1 MENSPTPD
9 RFADATW
16 DDIAPLYDELAGR
29 ALADTAAI
37 EAWLDDWSALESA
50 VSEATQRAWVEN
62 SRDSEN
68 AEKEAA
74 VQRFMG
80 EIAPRR
86 EEQIVRLAN
95 RLIDSGYTRPDLVE
109 VIRRFRTDRDIFREE
124 NIPLKEEIFALTNQ
138 YQKICGAMT
147 AEWNGERVPLDMLNP
162 YMESPDREV
171 REAAWRRYYGPYLD
185 HRDEFADIFDRLLE
199 LRQQVA
205 RNAGFANFRDYM
217 FAELHRFDYTPDDAI
232 GFHRGIEEAFM
243 PLVARLRND
252 RRDAMGIATLRP
264 WDLGGDP
271 YGRPPL
277 APFSSTEELIETCR
291 EVLARV
297 APVFGE
303 RLQAMQ
309 DTGLLDL
316 DARIGKHPGGYCT
329 WFAWSRQPFIF
340 MNASGVHYDVSTLLH
355 EAGHCM
361 HAYECEALPFY
372 FQHRHGQEIAEVASM
387 SMQLMTS
394 GFLEAD
400 AGGFYTPEHA
410 ARARRDQLVDET
422 SGLGHIA
429 AVDAFQH
436 WLYTDPAA
444 ADRDARDERW
454 AEIMTRFM
462 PTVDFTGLEDVLRAR
477 WYVTLHI
484 FEVPFYFIEYGIA
497 WLGALQLWKRFL
509 AEPERAVADYRAAL
523 ALGGSRPLAE
533 LYETAGI
540 RMVFDTA
547 TMHELA
553 RFTEEHLALL
563 DDRPRQ

>member
-1 MENSPTPD
+1 MTTQPTPSQL
-9 RFADATW
+9 ADATW
-16 DDIAPLYDELAGR
+16 DDIAPLYDELAAHTLEDR
-29 ALADTAAI
+29 SAI
-37 EAWLDDWSALESA
+37 EQWLDAWSALENA

-74 VQRFMG
+74 ARRFMG

-86 EEQIVRLAN
+86 EEQNVRLAN
-95 RLIDSGYTRPDLVE
+95 RLIDSGYTRPDLDE
-109 VIRRFRTDRDIFREE
+109 VIRRFRTNREIFREE
-124 NIPLKEEIFALTNQ
+124 NIPLKEEIFGLTNQ
-138 YQKICGAMT
+138 YQKICGSMT
-147 AEWNGERVPLDMLNP
+147 AEWDGEQVPLDMLNP
-162 YMESPDREV
+162 YMESPDRDV
-171 REAAWRRYYGPYLD
+171 RESAWRKFFQPYID
-185 HRDEFADIFDRLLE
+185 HRDDFADIFDRLLE
-199 LRQQVA
+199 LRQEVA
-205 RNAGFANFRDYM
+205 RNAGFENFRDYM

-232 GFHRGIEEAFM
+232 GFHRGIEQAFI
-243 PLVARLRND
+243 PLVARLREE
-252 RRDAMGIATLRP
+252 RRDAMAIDTLRP
-264 WDLGGDP
+264 WDLGCDP
-271 YGRPPL
+271 HGRPPL
-277 APFSSTEELIETCR
+277 TPFSSTDELIEGSR
-291 EVLARV
+291 QVLTHV

-303 RLQAMQ
+303 RLQEMR

-340 MNASGVHYDVSTLLH
+340 MNASGVHYDVATLLH

-361 HAYECEALPFY
+361 HVYECEALPFY

-387 SMQLMTS
+387 GMQLMTS

-400 AGGFYTPEHA
+400 AGGFYTQGDA
-410 ARARRDQLVDET
+410 VRARRDQLVDET

-444 ADRDARDERW
+444 SNRDARDERW
-454 AEIMTRFM
+454 TEIMTRFM
-462 PTVDFTGLEDVLRAR
+462 PVVDYSGLEDYLRAR

-509 AEPERAVADYRAAL
+509 ADPERAVAAYRAAL

-540 RMVFDTA
+540 RMVFDTP
-547 TMHELA
+547 TMHEFA
-553 RFTEEHLALL
+553 RFTDEQLALL
-563 DDRPRQ
+563 PQD